1 MRATGW
7 ISSEIANFDGTLDD
21 LKNLYQSQ
29 THAHDPKNSFH
40 EALYD
45 KNTEKSLLH
54 YSYLHN
60 AIHKND
66 IEMTKWLLEQG
77 CLTTKYAH
85 EYAAKNGNLEIIKM
99 LIAHGQ
105 RDYGYYATAY
115 SCEHFEC
122 FKYYFENYITVR
134 ESTRSVS
141 GRSSDLECSQNKT
154 DTEESRA
161 QEFWDQ
167 KFPVFQKDQHNL
179 DLDDPLWRKLLKVN
193 LKRFPI
199 IKQKVIEKKLE
210 LDQYLRVC
218 NEVLSKYV
226 LKDIAMHCVYTYM

>member
-21 LKNLYQSQ
+21 LKNVYQSQ

-45 KNTEKSLLH
+45 KNTEKSVLH

-66 IEMTKWLLEQG
+66 IEMTKWLLEQD

-85 EYAAKNGNLEIIKM
+85 EYAARNGNLEIIKL

-115 SCEHFEC
+115 ACEHFEC
-122 FKYYFENYITVR
+122 FKYYFENYI
-134 ESTRSVS
+134 
-141 GRSSDLECSQNKT
+141 SQNKT

-167 KFPVFQKDQHNL
+167 KVPIFLKDQHNL

-193 LKRFPI
+193 VKHFPI

-210 LDQYLRVC
+210 LEQYLRVC

-226 LKDIAMHCVYTYM
+226 LKDIAMHCVYTDM